1 MSSSETRDAL
11 LRAFVESDVSPDGK
25 WWLDVPV
32 GLSVGDE
39 EAYAVVDGVCLTSR
53 TLELPEVYPEHT
65 GVPYVVH
72 RGDQEAG
79 VTKVDTF
86 RTLRRR
92 DTFAEETAVI
102 VAVDPGA
109 SSVGAVGNLLAYREL
124 LEADWDW
131 EIEEL
136 LLVSDEDS
144 DHVNH
149 VCRELGVRAMRV
161 A

>member
-1 MSSSETRDAL
+1 VTRDAL
-11 LRAFVESDVSPDGK
+11 LRAFIESDASPDGK
-25 WWLDVPV
+25 WWVDVPV
-32 GLSVGDE
+32 GLSVGE
-39 EAYAVVDGVCLTSR
+39 EHATLDAVCLTSR
-53 TLELPEVYPEHT
+53 EGELPEVYPEHT

-72 RGDQEAG
+72 RGDEAAG
-79 VTKVDTF
+79 VSKIDNF
-86 RTLRRR
+86 RTLRER
-92 DTFAEETAVI
+92 DTFAEETAVL

-109 SSVGAVGNLLAYREL
+109 SSVGAVGELLAYREL
-124 LEADWDW
+124 LAADWDW